1 MTTSEFVVVG
11 IAVLVAS
18 FAQIIAGFGFALLC
32 MPIMTLAVDV
42 RDAVVVS
49 TLVGM
54 VSISW
59 QAWVLRADADRE
71 VANRL
76 CIGAVA
82 GMPLGIVVLRVMSD
96 QSLRLILGCA
106 VIIATLMLIRRI
118 NLTHAGARLDLAAGF
133 LSGVLNTSL
142 STNGPPLVFTLQA
155 RQFDADRF
163 RGTLVRVFAV
173 SNVVTLA
180 MFSVTGVLTA
190 KGAVGAAVAL
200 PAWAAGTALG
210 WPIRARLS
218 GEPFRRLVIALLFVV
233 GLAAIWFALA
243 R

>member
-1 MTTSEFVVVG
+1 MTTAEFVVVG
-11 IAVLVAS
+11 VALLVAS
-18 FAQIIAGFGFALLC
+18 CAQIIAGFGFALLC

-71 VANRL
+71 VSNRL

-82 GMPLGIVVLRVMSD
+82 GMPFGIVALRAMSD

-118 NLTHAGARLDLAAGF
+118 NLTHVGARLDLAAGF
-133 LSGVLNTSL
+133 LS
-142 STNGPPLVFTLQA
+142 
-155 RQFDADRF
+155 
-163 RGTLVRVFAV
+163 
-173 SNVVTLA
+173 
-180 MFSVTGVLTA
+180 
-190 KGAVGAAVAL
+190 
-200 PAWAAGTALG
+200 
-210 WPIRARLS
+210 
-218 GEPFRRLVIALLFVV
+218 
-233 GLAAIWFALA
+233 
-243 R
+243 

>member
-1 MTTSEFVVVG
+1 MTTAELVVVG
-11 IAVLVAS
+11 VAVLVAS

-32 MPIMTLAVDV
+32 MPIMTLAIDV

-59 QAWVLRADADRE
+59 QAWVLRADADTK

-82 GMPLGIVVLRVMSD
+82 GMPLGIVALRLMSD
-96 QSLRLILGCA
+96 QSLRFVLGCA
-106 VIIATLMLIRRI
+106 VIVATIMLVRRV
-118 NLTHAGARLDLAAGF
+118 NLAHAGPRLDLTAGF
-133 LSGVLNTSL
+133 LSGMLNTSL

-173 SNVVTLA
+173 SNVFTLA
-180 MFSVTGVLTA
+180 MFAATDVLTA
-190 KGAVGAAVAL
+190 SGARAAAVAL

-210 WPIRARLS
+210 WPVRSRLS

-243 R
+243 G